1 MPDALWKRLNLAW
14 VAFFAVMGGLN
25 AFVAFHYPAYWVD
38 FKVLG
43 SLGFTIA
50 FMIAQ
55 FVVLSRYLKKE
66 EQA

>member
-1 MPDALWKRLNLAW
+1 
-14 VAFFAVMGGLN
+14 
-25 AFVAFHYPAYWVD
+25 
-38 FKVLG
+38 VLG

-66 EQA
+66 EQT